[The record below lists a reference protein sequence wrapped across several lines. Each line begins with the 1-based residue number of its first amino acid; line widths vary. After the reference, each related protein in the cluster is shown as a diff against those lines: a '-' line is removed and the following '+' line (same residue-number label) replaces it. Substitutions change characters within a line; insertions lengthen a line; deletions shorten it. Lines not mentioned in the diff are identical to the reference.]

1 MATDPRPRRR
11 EDFRI
16 AVLCALQLEC
26 NAATLAFD
34 EFFDEE
40 GDKFGRARGDPNTYT
55 TGRIGK
61 YNVVMALLPSM
72 GTTTSAAA
80 MASFRS
86 SYTELRLA
94 ILVGICG
101 GVPGPGTGRDIL
113 LGDVIVSKTVVQYDF
128 GRQLPH
134 QFKPKDTLDD
144 NLGRPNKDIRSLLSK
159 LETERA
165 SHFLQRRTTE
175 ILTQIQQTAAQAGR
189 KRTRYPY
196 PGAAQDR
203 LFSPGYLHRHHDDAD
218 CGCDDSWVCDTA
230 PDASCIELECD
241 VAHLVPRERLEMKKQ
256 HEREGD
262 SAIAQEP
269 DIFIGRVGSGNT
281 VMKSGAHRDS
291 IAQKHDLIAVE
302 MEAAGAWDEV
312 PCVVVKGVCDY
323 ADSHKN
329 KKWQTF
335 AAATA
340 ASTMKALLEQTEF
353 TTQRNNEILLW
364 ISKEPYE
371 QHHTQT
377 KSEVLEGTG
386 QWLLEDEVFQKWK
399 NENVSSILWLHGIPG
414 SGKSKL
420 TSIVVE
426 DARQTPQ
433 KALVYF
439 YCSRNPAEPG
449 RADPASIAASL
460 ARQLARPQPG

>member
-16 AVLCALQLEC
+16 AVLCALQLEY

-86 SYTELRLA
+86 SYTELKLA

-101 GVPGPGTGRDIL
+101 GVPSPGTEREIL
-113 LGDVIVSKTVVQYDF
+113 LGDVIISKTVVQYDF

-144 NLGRPNKDIRSLLSK
+144 NLGRPKKDIRSLLSK

-165 SHFLQRRTTE
+165 SDFLQRRTNE
-175 ILTQIQQTAAQAGR
+175 ILTQIQQAAAQAGR

-203 LFSPGYLHRHHDDAD
+203 LFSPDYLHRHHDDAD
-218 CGCDDSWVCDTA
+218 CGCDDTWVCDMA

-241 VAHLVPRERLEMKKQ
+241 VAQLVPRERLEVKKQ
-256 HEREGD
+256 HDREGD
-262 SAIAQEP
+262 AAKAQEP

-291 IAQKHDLIAVE
+291 IAQKHDLIAFE

-340 ASTMKALLEQTEF
+340 ASTMKALLEQYIQTDSPEGPRTEF

-377 KSEVLEGTG
+377 NSEVLEGTG
-386 QWLLEDEVFQKWK
+386 KWLLEDEVFQKWR

-420 TSIVVE
+420 T
-426 DARQTPQ
+426 
-433 KALVYF
+433 
-439 YCSRNPAEPG
+439 
-449 RADPASIAASL
+449 
-460 ARQLARPQPG
+460 